1 MGKFPAMSAKH
12 GDRVWQMAGNSSA
25 VLPFL
30 ASIPELPVLE
40 SQSRPNRSTLPAW
53 TTPTPATTSEAQR
66 PVPTTPTPR
75 TSEAQRS
82 VPTTTTPRTTSEPQR
97 SVPTTPTPRT
107 SEAQRSVPTTPTPR
121 TTSEPQRSVP
131 TEERTT
137 SIQAMPGGELSFA
150 QTGVFPSIVILAQ
163 CFLFSET
170 HLRRV

>member
-75 TSEAQRS
+75 T
-82 VPTTTTPRTTSEPQR
+82 
-97 SVPTTPTPRT
+97 
-107 SEAQRSVPTTPTPR
+107 
-121 TTSEPQRSVP
+121 TSEPQRSVP

-150 QTGVFPSIVILAQ
+150 QTGVFPSIVILAL

>member
-75 TSEAQRS
+75 T
-82 VPTTTTPRTTSEPQR
+82 TSEPQR

-150 QTGVFPSIVILAQ
+150 QTGVFPSIVILAL